1 MNGKES
7 QGNLQSLRSFRLD
20 FNSNNLKQIEKEQKE
35 SFKYPVNTSSICLE
49 KKMIPTSNQLSFS
62 ELLEPN
68 KNLIRRQK
76 SRNFHKEKNRQNGQN
91 SLLSPPLSN
100 FK

>member
-49 KKMIPTSNQLSFS
+49 KKNDSN
-62 ELLEPN
+62 
-68 KNLIRRQK
+68 K
-76 SRNFHKEKNRQNGQN
+76 
-91 SLLSPPLSN
+91 
-100 FK
+100 